1 MKLHDLRPAEGSKK
15 PRMRKGRGIAAGK
28 GKTAGRG
35 SEGQNSRAGG
45 GVRPY
50 FEGGQLP
57 LVRRLPHK
65 HGFSNRERIEF
76 VPVNLTRIAGLEG
89 TVTPEVLAEKGII
102 RNAKLPVV
110 ILGEGEL
117 DRALTVRAHRFSATA
132 KAKIEAAGGVAE
144 VLPVQVS

>member
-1 MKLHDLRPAEGSKK
+1 MKLHDLRPAAGSKK

-35 SEGQNSRAGG
+35 SEGQNSRSGG
-45 GVRPY
+45 GVRLY

-65 HGFSNRERIEF
+65 RGFSNRERVEF
-76 VPVNLTRIAGLEG
+76 APVNLASLAGLEG
-89 TVTPEVLAEKGII
+89 TVTPEVLADKGII
-102 RNAKLPVV
+102 RDTKLPVV

-117 DRALTVRAHRFSATA
+117 DRALTVQAHRFSATA
-132 KAKIEAAGGVAE
+132 RAKIEAVGGVAE
-144 VLPVQVS
+144 VLPVRVS